1 MGTGRDHLGVGSG
14 MSAPLDL
21 VDLVALAILFANI
34 PLMVVVYGRLNP
46 KEHHH
51 CTKPRHD
58 RGEYLPP
65 FEPWDGSP
73 RYKKGDH

>member
-1 MGTGRDHLGVGSG
+1 

-21 VDLVALAILFANI
+21 VDLVALAVLFGNI
-34 PLMVVVYGRLNP
+34 PLMIAVYGRLNP

-51 CTKPRHD
+51 CTKPRHE
-58 RGEYLPP
+58 RREYLPP

-73 RYKKGDH
+73 YFRKGDH

>member
-1 MGTGRDHLGVGSG
+1 MR
-14 MSAPLDL
+14 ALDL

-34 PLMVVVYGRLNP
+34 PLMIAVYGRLNP
-46 KEHHH
+46 KEHQH
-51 CTKPRHD
+51 CTKRRHE

>member
-1 MGTGRDHLGVGSG
+1 MGTGRDHLGMGSG

>member
-1 MGTGRDHLGVGSG
+1 MRP
-14 MSAPLDL
+14 PLDL
-21 VDLVALAILFANI
+21 VDLVALAVLFANI
-34 PLMVVVYGRLNP
+34 PLMIAVYGRLNP
-46 KEHHH
+46 KENPH
-51 CTKPRHD
+51 CTKPRHE

>member
-1 MGTGRDHLGVGSG
+1 MGVSRDHLGVGSG
-14 MSAPLDL
+14 MRALDL
-21 VDLVALAILFANI
+21 VDLVALAVLFANI
-34 PLMVVVYGRLNP
+34 PLMISVYGRLNP
-46 KEHHH
+46 KEHPR

-73 RYKKGDH
+73 RYKQGDH

>member
-1 MGTGRDHLGVGSG
+1 MGTGRDHRGMGSG
-14 MSAPLDL
+14 MRALDL
-21 VDLVALAILFANI
+21 IDLVALAILFANI
-34 PLMVVVYGRLNP
+34 PLMIAVYGRLNP
-46 KEHHH
+46 KEHPR

-73 RYKKGDH
+73 HFRKGDH

>member
-1 MGTGRDHLGVGSG
+1 

-34 PLMVVVYGRLNP
+34 PLMSAVYGRLNP
-46 KEHHH
+46 KEHPH
-51 CTKPRHD
+51 CTKRRHD

>member
-1 MGTGRDHLGVGSG
+1 MGTGRDHLGMGSG
-14 MSAPLDL
+14 MRALDL

-34 PLMVVVYGRLNP
+34 PLMIAVYGRLNP
-46 KEHHH
+46 KEHPH
-51 CTKPRHD
+51 CTKRRHE

-73 RYKKGDH
+73 RYKQGDH

>member
-1 MGTGRDHLGVGSG
+1 MGVSRDHLGVGSG
-14 MSAPLDL
+14 MRALDL
-21 VDLVALAILFANI
+21 VDLVALAVLFANI
-34 PLMVVVYGRLNP
+34 PLMISVYGRLNP
-46 KEHHH
+46 KEHPR

-73 RYKKGDH
+73 HYKKGDH